1 MNFLI
6 ILSSVLLLTT
16 SAFGLYI
23 PNDLPNS
30 LPNETSP
37 SLCVVQE
44 ELNSVIAT
52 LSPAGQ
58 KLAISKLKDLQH
70 DIGKFLQNIFTQIK
84 TENNSMLTVRVD
96 DESKFETF
104 LNAIGFECSNKFS
117 GDLIDLCVF
126 EKDGIDTFKNFS
138 QNTKNSIENIA
149 KFYLEKRSSQLSTL
163 LDNIK
168 KGTDLAIRQMY
179 ETETKETMDILMAF
193 FSKLGALFTYMM
205 Q

>member
-52 LSPAGQ
+52 LSPVGE
-58 KLAISKLKDLQH
+58 KLAISKLEDLQH
-70 DIGKFLQNIFTQIK
+70 DIGQFLENIFTQIK
-84 TENNSMLTVRVD
+84 TENNSILTVRVD
-96 DESKFETF
+96 EKLNFDTF
-104 LNAIGFECSNKFS
+104 LNAIGFDCANKFS

-138 QNTKNSIENIA
+138 QTTKNSIENIA
-149 KFYLEKRSSQLSTL
+149 KFYLEKRSSELSTL

-168 KGTDLAIRQMY
+168 KGADLAIMQMN

-193 FSKLGALFTYMM
+193 FLKLSALFTYMT